1 MDWFTFDSD
10 ITNWVV
16 VGLILSLLELVAPG
30 VYLIWFGFAAFAMS
44 ILVYFM
50 PLILST
56 QLIWFAIF
64 SAVFALI
71 GLYIYSYIFK
81 RTKTPKEYSLLNN
94 SAAQYVGQTVTLV
107 EDVVDNRTKV
117 QIGDTFWLATTDKPL
132 KKGDAAKVTG
142 VKDNLILVLE

>member
-16 VGLILSLLELVAPG
+16 VGLVLSLLELIAPG

-94 SAAQYVGQTVTLV
+94 SAAQYVGQTVTLA